1 MQGWETGDAGESG
14 DGSFEANPWLPW
26 RLRTLFEGVFSVKNL
41 ASCYTAAMWPFKK
54 NVKESAG
61 KRGGKMMKRVI
72 VGFVIGGAISSIIG
86 QKLLHKNEEDVDEDE
101 AGE

>member
-1 MQGWETGDAGESG
+1 
-14 DGSFEANPWLPW
+14 
-26 RLRTLFEGVFSVKNL
+26 
-41 ASCYTAAMWPFKK
+41 MWPFKK